1 MVGYAY
7 DIGPRK
13 SQRILAQAI
22 RQGAMVWAQTIDQT
36 NSQAVKGRLCEA
48 ENDSDAIWIELDVPV
63 YNLETMI
70 GRYYQLIINLT
81 EARYLTVSDL
91 IDIHQ
96 SSDKTIFI
104 FTRPENIQV
113 MQRRRFRREV
123 PESSI
128 PVYISWQ
135 ETSANHNS
143 EIKTPAVG
151 KIANIS
157 RLGMSIKTNAEL
169 DKYLFVGDT
178 IHIRFAFSVKEP
190 ELFTSAVIC
199 HKELLTKA
207 EELLMGVQFMQN
219 NQSRD
224 FTERLQQNLSKY
236 KSTNKGA

>member
-13 SQRILAQAI
+13 TKRILTQAM
-22 RQGAMVWAQTIDQT
+22 RQGATVWAQTIDPSNAQ
-36 NSQAVKGRLCEA
+36 SLKGNLCES
-48 ENDSDAIWIELDVPV
+48 SDDDKVLLLKLGCPTDKLDTLV
-63 YNLETMI
+63 
-70 GRYYQLIINLT
+70 GRYYQLVINLS

-91 IDIHQ
+91 IDIHHEQ
-96 SSDKTIFI
+96 DETILVFN
-104 FTRPENIQV
+104 RPENIQV
-113 MQRRRFRREV
+113 MQRRKFHRQI
-123 PESSI
+123 PETSI

-135 ETSANHNS
+135 ETPANKDS
-143 EIKTPAVG
+143 GLKTPSVG

-157 RLGMSIKTNAEL
+157 RMGMSIKTSPEL

-178 IHIRFAFSVKEP
+178 IHIRFAFNVKEP

-199 HKELLTKA
+199 HKELVPNS
-207 EELLMGVQFMQN
+207 EELFLGVQFISN

-224 FTERLQQNLSKY
+224 FSERLQQNLSKH